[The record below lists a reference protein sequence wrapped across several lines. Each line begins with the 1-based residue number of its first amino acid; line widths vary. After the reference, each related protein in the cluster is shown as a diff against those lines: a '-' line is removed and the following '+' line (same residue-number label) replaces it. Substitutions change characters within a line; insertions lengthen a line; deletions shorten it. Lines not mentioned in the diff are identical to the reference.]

1 MQLTVTLFFPYHA
14 TATRLDCTQVSI
26 QVFSEIREQHLIT
39 VPRPLLDASLTS
51 AAVFAKE
58 IKVIKNNCLAL
69 YFEAVKYDCSN
80 Q

>member
-14 TATRLDCTQVSI
+14 TATRLDHTQVSI

-39 VPRPLLDASLTS
+39 VPWPLLDASLTS

-69 YFEAVKYDCSN
+69 YFEAVKYAYSN